1 MEGIMMELLK
11 PRNIWIVFIIALS
24 LALSITI
31 GPTVSVSQL
40 AQAADKPVEKEAPAK
55 CPEAE
60 AVTINLPESALLM
73 LHWENALV
81 KPGGKSYKAYGKRV
95 EEDNTISH
103 AKAVLQA
110 AREKGMFVIFV
121 RIGFRPGYPELGLK
135 KNLSGRNLVIV
146 ERKEYQQGSWDTDI
160 IDELKPIENEP
171 VIWNYSPDG
180 FQATALDHILRN
192 NEIKSLFISGIATNF
207 VVETTMRAAH
217 ARGYKSYILM
227 DCCNSSTKEAH
238 CWPLANIVRAL
249 AVVTD
254 SAHFINAIKEIK

>member
-1 MEGIMMELLK
+1 MMDLLES
-11 PRNIWIVFIIALS
+11 RNIWTVVIIALS
-24 LALSITI
+24 LALSMTI
-31 GPTVSVSQL
+31 GATVFVSQS
-40 AQAADKPVEKEAPAK
+40 AQAAEQPVQKEAPAK
-55 CPEAE
+55 CPETE
-60 AVTINLPESALLM
+60 AITINLPQSALLM

-81 KPGGKSYKAYGKRV
+81 KPEGKSYKAYGKRI

-103 AKAVLQA
+103 TKAVLQA

-121 RIGFRPGYPELGLK
+121 RIGFQPGYPELGQK

-146 ERKEYQQGSWDTDI
+146 ERKEYQQGSWDTNI

-171 VIWNYSPDG
+171 IIWNYSPDA
-180 FQATALDHILRN
+180 FQASALDHILRI

-217 ARGYKSYILM
+217 ARGYKSHILM
-227 DCCNSSTKEAH
+227 DCCNSYTKEAH
-238 CWPLANIVRAL
+238 CWPLANVARAL

-254 SAHFINAIKEIK
+254 SAHFIKAIKEIK

>member
-1 MEGIMMELLK
+1 M
-11 PRNIWIVFIIALS
+11 
-24 LALSITI
+24 TI
-31 GPTVSVSQL
+31 GETFVLPQL
-40 AQAADKPVEKEAPAK
+40 AQAADKALKKALPAK

-60 AVTINLPESALLM
+60 AVAINLPESALLM
-73 LHWENALV
+73 LHWQNTLV
-81 KPGGKSYKAYGKRV
+81 KHGGNSYKAFGKRI

-121 RIGFRPGYPELGLK
+121 RIGFRPGYPELGPK

-146 ERKEYQQGSWDTDI
+146 EKKEYQRGSWDTAI

-171 VIWNYSPDG
+171 LIWNYGPDA

-192 NEIKSLFISGIATNF
+192 NGITSLFLSGIATNF

-227 DCCNSSTKEAH
+227 DCCNSWSKDAH
-238 CWPLANIVRAL
+238 CWPLKNVAGAL

-254 SAHFINAIKEIK
+254 SAHFTNAIKQIR